1 MNMSSMRPVMRN
13 PPAMFTADMATAAA
27 ANVAAVPAGAAP
39 PRISS
44 SAPTAVMPEMA
55 LVTDMSGEW
64 SAAVTPV
71 TAKYPTTHA
80 SENVLTMATASAGG
94 PAAPMT
100 HISARNVPKSA
111 ADFASPSHAGGG
123 RASFS
128 SAVEPVDPSID
139 PGAGDS
145 PDWSDWPLA
154 TMLF

>member
-1 MNMSSMRPVMRN
+1 
-13 PPAMFTADMATAAA
+13 MFTADMATAAA

-55 LVTDMSGEW
+55 LVTDMRGEW

-71 TAKYPTTHA
+71 TAKYPTMHA
-80 SENVLTMATASAGG
+80 SENVLTMETASAGG

-100 HISARNVPKSA
+100 HISARNVPKIN
-111 ADFASPSHAGGG
+111 ADLASPSHAGGG
-123 RASFS
+123 RASSFWS
-128 SAVEPVDPSID
+128 VEPSAPWSAPSA
-139 PGAGDS
+139 PER
-145 PDWSDWPLA
+145 SDWPLA